1 MPARFRRLIRSIAL
15 LLTVGAMFAQP
26 ALTAEVTDELAA
38 LFDGTVLDRYVP
50 TESGWLRLY
59 EGVEAGG
66 SDITQRTQV
75 QLHNVSSPVMD
86 SVYLAGLGSEADG
99 GTVDVALEWAPSGTA
114 SWFGPRW
121 TLKLRSDKGL
131 LIRGD
136 QRVAEITLS
145 NAPPVAGH
153 TYETYL
159 SYNAD
164 ADTLAVSVVD
174 LTNGQS
180 VYEGEVQLAP
190 PQDVYYPIAG
200 VKVKGPAGDAALDA
214 VDELDRTL
222 SELVT
227 FVHVASAP
235 VYVPVGSRL
244 TVGTRREDGSVLQVQ
259 RFASDERV
267 SLLIPGTSAVGGR
280 FEVYSE
286 GVDGTV
292 TLIAQNEDTTATVVD
307 LPASDLPWGTSQLQM
322 RYVSPTEDVWLTD
335 SVELTVGSVT
345 AVVSTLQVD
354 ANAKVLQG
362 SVRFVTDA
370 GRLHADLIVEAVLTR
385 LEWDFGMRRYREVQS
400 LRISVLDGTFDL
412 SDPEWEIPFRIPFPQ
427 PEQPGLWRV
436 ALQPRV
442 DIDHPVPV
450 QISNTSERLFST
462 YQAAQNLDTLPFTIA
477 VLPDTQN
484 YPKAYPEILTRQA
497 EWIAANA
504 EALNIGA
511 VLHVGDIVDNNEVIQ
526 WQRAANSLHALDGVV
541 PYVLAVGNHD
551 VRVAFTPER
560 SLFDRDGSL
569 INQFF
574 TIDNARAHSNL
585 GGTFTPGRLENSY
598 SIFTFGGEKYLVLSL
613 EWGPRDEVLSWADEV
628 LAAHA
633 DHKVIIIT
641 HAFTAPDGG
650 WVTTDR
656 YPVALPSPGDF
667 VPEPSTVNSAAD
679 IWERLIHRHA
689 NVLMVLSGHMGF
701 HGNAHNARIGAQG
714 NRVFEIGTNYQ
725 SDPNGG
731 NGWLLLLTFTPD
743 ERLIVEAFSPYL
755 CEHRYDFGWFYHS
768 FWFDMKTGISRP
780 LDAWRNLCAGQ
791 PHDPF
796 ADSST
801 VSKEAGGKLGAMEQV
816 EGDYAKGAALE
827 AGA

>member
-99 GTVDVALEWAPSGTA
+99 GTVDVALEWHRVERPAGSTSVDAETA
-114 SWFGPRW
+114 QRQGVAHQR
-121 TLKLRSDKGL
+121 RSTC
-131 LIRGD
+131 R
-136 QRVAEITLS
+136 EITLS

-153 TYETYL
+153 TYETHL

-200 VKVKGPAGDAALDA
+200 VKVRARPGSAALDA

-222 SELVT
+222 SGT
-227 FVHVASAP
+227 GHVRTCLRSGLRSSGKP
-235 VYVPVGSRL
+235 VDCGNPQ
-244 TVGTRREDGSVLQVQ
+244 EDGSVLQVQ

-641 HAFTAPDGG
+641 HAFTAPDRLGDNTG
-650 WVTTDR
+650 ICRTS
-656 YPVALPSPGDF
+656 VARDF
-667 VPEPSTVNSAAD
+667 V
-679 IWERLIHRHA
+679 
-689 NVLMVLSGHMGF
+689 
-701 HGNAHNARIGAQG
+701 
-714 NRVFEIGTNYQ
+714 
-725 SDPNGG
+725 
-731 NGWLLLLTFTPD
+731 
-743 ERLIVEAFSPYL
+743 
-755 CEHRYDFGWFYHS
+755 
-768 FWFDMKTGISRP
+768 
-780 LDAWRNLCAGQ
+780 RNPQ
-791 PHDPF
+791 R
-796 ADSST
+796 
-801 VSKEAGGKLGAMEQV
+801 
-816 EGDYAKGAALE
+816 
-827 AGA
+827 